1 MGLFTRV
8 LDLFFPPRCVFCS
21 GVLPSGKQ
29 TLCGTCPEK
38 LPKPEGQAVFQTGDF
53 YSDCI
58 SPLYY
63 EGPVQESIHRFKFE
77 GKQFY
82 HHTYGPMVAACIAAH
97 YTGRFD
103 VLSWVPV
110 SKKRLR
116 KRGYDQAKLLAVSTA
131 KALEITP
138 TATLTKTKDAAAQ
151 SSLGGK
157 DQRRANI
164 SGAYQCLDPA
174 IVAGKRVLLI
184 DDVVTT
190 GATLSE
196 SARCLLMAGAEEVL
210 CATLARTM
218 IKEKAQKQV

>member
-1 MGLFTRV
+1 MGLLIRV
-8 LDLFFPPRCVFCS
+8 LDLFFPPRCVFCC
-21 GVLPSGKQ
+21 GFLPSGKQ
-29 TLCGTCPEK
+29 TLCAVCQDG
-38 LPKPEGQAVFQTGDF
+38 LPAPEGQAVFQAGDF

-63 EGPVQESIHRFKFE
+63 DGPVQGSIHRFKFE

-82 HHTYGPMVAACIAAH
+82 HRTYGPIVAACVTEH
-97 YTGRFD
+97 YAGRFD

-110 SKKRLR
+110 GKKRLR
-116 KRGYDQAKLLAVSTA
+116 ERGYDQAKLLARSTA
-131 KALEITP
+131 AALGVTP
-138 TATLTKTKDAAAQ
+138 IATLTKAKDVAAQ

-157 DQRRANI
+157 DQRKANI

-174 IVAGKRVLLI
+174 LVVGKRVLLI

-210 CATLARTM
+210 CATLARTTV
-218 IKEKAQKQV
+218 KEKTQVQV